1 MRAPSTD
8 KENYRFH
15 IISCCLYVK
24 LVTLTDPVYRSMKER
39 LDKEKLLYQ
48 YRRLSMKQDVINQN
62 SIIYE
67 SGNLFPDSTAPLRIF
82 FMIVKNSSVGKDYST
97 NPFNF
102 SRSVHY
108 RSLPFHFLTAL
119 SVLQKKT
126 AHASCLTVL
135 MD

>member
-82 FMIVKNSSVGKDYST
+82 FMIVKNESVGRNYSL
-97 NPFNF
+97 NPYHFGRYEINL
-102 SRSVHY
+102 STAKSCPCL
-108 RSLPFHFLTAL
+108 LP
-119 SVLQKKT
+119 SIP
-126 AHASCLTVL
+126 
-135 MD
+135 